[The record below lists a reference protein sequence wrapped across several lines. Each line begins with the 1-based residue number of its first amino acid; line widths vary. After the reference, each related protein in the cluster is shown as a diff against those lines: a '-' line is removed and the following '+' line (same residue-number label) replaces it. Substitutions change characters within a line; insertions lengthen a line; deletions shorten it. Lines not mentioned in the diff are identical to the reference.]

1 MLRSQFVVASIV
13 LALVALATHCQADE
27 ESAKATLEAAGFRV
41 SGSRLAAELESEI
54 SSELKAIGKLRRELL
69 GVTREL
75 VKVQGK
81 VDQHK
86 AQIVRLTH
94 QQVQLSAQLANVRQ
108 GDVETNNRIVG
119 ALNALGGQLNLL
131 KGQQPQADEAIA
143 KARAEWNTAREE
155 YLQQVLDIREKVDEA
170 NAFYET
176 SAEDESLKE
185 AVEELNEA
193 TGKSYTLEPSR
204 TLRSAIRKLESLED
218 EVLSE
223 AIPLRRDRNTLYA
236 SVVVNGKYDKEM
248 VVDSGASL
256 ILLPAAA
263 AKELG
268 VEPTKDDPM
277 IGLVMA
283 DGRTIMGQQVVL
295 EEVRVGQFTV
305 NNVEAAVLGPD
316 AVAAEP
322 LLGMSFLGNFKF
334 ELDAKAGTLTM
345 VDIEG
350 ANPAEDKKPRRGR
363 R

>member
-1 MLRSQFVVASIV
+1 MLRHPRLAALAACLLSVVAADCS
-13 LALVALATHCQADE
+13 ADE
-27 ESAKATLEAAGFRV
+27 QSAKAALEAAGFRV
-41 SGSRLAAELESEI
+41 SGSRLAAGQESEI
-54 SSELKAIGKLRRELL
+54 SSELRALSKLKRELL
-69 GVTREL
+69 SATREL
-75 VKVQGK
+75 AEVQGK

-86 AQIVRLTH
+86 AQIVRITH

-131 KGQQPQADEAIA
+131 KGQQPQVDEAIA
-143 KARAEWNTAREE
+143 KARSGWNSIREE
-155 YLQQVLDIREKVDEA
+155 YLQKVLDLREKVDQA
-170 NAFYET
+170 SQLYET
-176 SAEDESLKE
+176 SGEDEALKQ
-185 AVEELNEA
+185 AVAKLNEA
-193 TGKSYTLEPSR
+193 TGKSFSLEPSR
-204 TLRSAIRKLESLED
+204 SLRSAIRKLESMED

-223 AIPLRRDRNTLYA
+223 AITLRRDRNTLYA

-256 ILLPAAA
+256 ILLPAAT

-268 VEPTKDDPM
+268 VEPTKEDPM

-283 DGRTIMGQQVVL
+283 DGRTIMGQQVML

-350 ANPAEDKKPRRGR
+350 ANPAEDKKPKRGR